1 MAKKALPAV
10 PAWQQMA
17 DDANDYAADAER
29 QLRSAVDSAR
39 FAGDLLFAIRKQVG
53 HGNWGD
59 WLKQHWRHS
68 DRVAQKYMQ
77 IALNWSLIEDKSPR
91 SINHALQLLVEE
103 TGTGKPERS
112 RNVAGTQDAT
122 TAEKPSKND
131 KAPERSRNVAGI
143 SEELEPVTDVIYV
156 DDLDD
161 EPEHVGDVD
170 PFRPEPDQ
178 VVRHKPEPVPA
189 QLVEPVIHGVRH
201 RSEVSLAVDDFWL
214 QLEPAG
220 PMGVIAAIRELVE
233 TFADKWPDRRGQLS
247 GQLTVIRQDLIE
259 GM

>member
-1 MAKKALPAV
+1 MAKKPLPAV

-17 DDANDYAADAER
+17 ADANDFAADAER
-29 QLRSAVDSAR
+29 QLRSAVESAR
-39 FAGDLLFAIRKQVG
+39 AAGDLLLQIRKQIG
-53 HGNWGD
+53 HGGWTE
-59 WLKQHWRHS
+59 WLKQHWNHS

-77 IALNWSLIEDKSPR
+77 IAVSWSLIADKSPK

-103 TGTGKPERS
+103 TGAGKPNKPAQRGAEPAQRGAEP
-112 RNVAGTQDAT
+112 VAAIP
-122 TAEKPSKND
+122 K
-131 KAPERSRNVAGI
+131 
-143 SEELEPVTDVIYV
+143 ELEPVTDVIYV

-161 EPEHVGDVD
+161 EPEHVADVD

-178 VVRHKPEPVPA
+178 VVRHKSEPIPA
-189 QLVEPVIHGVRH
+189 QLVEPVVHGVRH
-201 RSEVSLAVDDFWL
+201 RSEVSLMVDDFWR

-233 TFADKWPDRRGQLS
+233 TFAEKWPDRRGQLS
-247 GQLTVIRQDLIE
+247 GQLTVIRQDLVE

>member
-17 DDANDYAADAER
+17 EDANDYAADAER

-39 FAGDLLFAIRKQVG
+39 AAGDLLLQIRKQIG
-53 HGNWGD
+53 HGNWTE
-59 WLKQHWRHS
+59 WLKQHWNHS

-77 IALNWSLIEDKSPR
+77 IAVSWSLIADKSPK

-103 TGTGKPERS
+103 TGTAKPNKPAQRGAETAQRGAEP
-112 RNVAGTQDAT
+112 VAAI
-122 TAEKPSKND
+122 P
-131 KAPERSRNVAGI
+131 
-143 SEELEPVTDVIYV
+143 EELKPVTDVIYV

-161 EPEHVGDVD
+161 EPEHVADVD

-178 VVRHKPEPVPA
+178 VVRHKSEPIPA
-189 QLVEPVIHGVRH
+189 QLVEPVVHGVRH
-201 RSEVSLAVDDFWL
+201 RSEVSLMVDDFWR
-214 QLEPAG
+214 QLESSG

-233 TFADKWPDRRGQLS
+233 TFAQHWPDRRGQLS
-247 GQLTVIRQDLIE
+247 GQLTVIRQDLVG

>member
-1 MAKKALPAV
+1 MLFRSE
-10 PAWQQMA
+10 
-17 DDANDYAADAER
+17 DANDYAADAER

-39 FAGDLLFAIRKQVG
+39 AAGDLLLQIRKQIR
-53 HGNWGD
+53 HGGWTE
-59 WLKQHWRHS
+59 WLKQHWNHS

-77 IALNWSLIEDKSPR
+77 IAVSWSLIADKSPK

-103 TGTGKPERS
+103 TGTAKTEPKP
-112 RNVAGTQDAT
+112 N
-122 TAEKPSKND
+122 KPNQNRT
-131 KAPERSRNVAGI
+131 APEPVAAI
-143 SEELEPVTDVIYV
+143 PEELEPVTDVIYV

-161 EPEHVGDVD
+161 EPEHVADVD

-178 VVRHKPEPVPA
+178 VVRHKSEPIPA
-189 QLVEPVIHGVRH
+189 QLVEPVVHGVRH
-201 RSEVSLAVDDFWL
+201 RSEVSLMVDDFWR

-247 GQLTVIRQDLIE
+247 GQLTVIRQDLVE

>member
-1 MAKKALPAV
+1 MAKKQVPAV

-17 DDANDYAADAER
+17 EDANEYAADAER

-39 FAGDLLFAIRKQVG
+39 AAGDLLLQIRKQIR
-53 HGNWGD
+53 HGGWTE
-59 WLKQHWRHS
+59 WLQQHWDRS

-77 IALNWSLIEDKSPR
+77 LAENWMTLQAHKPK

-103 TGTGKPERS
+103 TGTAKTEPKPNKPNQS
-112 RNVAGTQDAT
+112 RT
-122 TAEKPSKND
+122 
-131 KAPERSRNVAGI
+131 APEPVAAI
-143 SEELEPVTDVIYV
+143 PEELEPVTDVIYV

-161 EPEHVGDVD
+161 DPEHVADVD
-170 PFRPEPDQ
+170 PFQPEPDQ

-189 QLVEPVIHGVRH
+189 QLVEPVIYGVRH
-201 RSEVSLAVDDFWL
+201 RSEVSLMVDDFWR

-233 TFADKWPDRRGQLS
+233 TFAEKWPDRRGQLS
-247 GQLTVIRQDLIE
+247 GQLTVIRQDLVE

>member
-10 PAWQQMA
+10 PAWQQLA

-39 FAGDLLFAIRKQVG
+39 AAGDLLIQIRKQIG
-53 HGNWGD
+53 HGNWTE
-59 WLKQHWRHS
+59 WLKQHWNHS

-77 IALNWSLIEDKSPR
+77 IAVSWSLIADKSPK

-103 TGTGKPERS
+103 TGSGKPERS
-112 RNVAGTQDAT
+112 RNVAGIEDGPNAK
-122 TAEKPSKND
+122 KPGKNSE
-131 KAPERSRNVAGI
+131 APERSRNVAGI
-143 SEELEPVTDVIYV
+143 PEELEPVTDVIYI

-161 EPEHVGDVD
+161 EPEHVADVD
-170 PFRPEPDQ
+170 PFQPEPDQ

-189 QLVEPVIHGVRH
+189 QLVEPVVHGVRH
-201 RSEVSLAVDDFWL
+201 RSEVSLMVDDFWR

-220 PMGVIAAIRELVE
+220 PMGVIAAVRELVE
-233 TFADKWPDRRGQLS
+233 TFAEKWPDRRGQLS
-247 GQLTVIRQDLIE
+247 GQLTVIRQDLVE

>member
-29 QLRSAVDSAR
+29 QLRSAVESAR
-39 FAGDLLFAIRKQVG
+39 AAGDLLLQIRKQIG
-53 HGNWGD
+53 HGGWGD
-59 WLKQHWRHS
+59 WLKQHWNHS

-77 IALNWSLIEDKSPR
+77 IAVSWSLIADKSPK

-103 TGTGKPERS
+103 TGTAKLDRPKP
-112 RNVAGTQDAT
+112 AA
-122 TAEKPSKND
+122 AIP
-131 KAPERSRNVAGI
+131 
-143 SEELEPVTDVIYV
+143 EELEPVTDVIYV

-161 EPEHVGDVD
+161 EPEHVADVD

-178 VVRHKPEPVPA
+178 VVRHKPEPIPA
-189 QLVEPVIHGVRH
+189 QLVEPVVHGVQPRW
-201 RSEVSLAVDDFWL
+201 EVSLIVDDFWL

-220 PMGVIAAIRELVE
+220 PMGVIAAIRELVK
-233 TFADKWPDRRGQLS
+233 TFAQKWPDRRGQLS
-247 GQLTVIRQDLIE
+247 GQLTVIRQDLVE

>member
-17 DDANDYAADAER
+17 NDANDYAADAER

-53 HGNWGD
+53 HGNWGE
-59 WLKQHWRHS
+59 WLKQHWNHS

-77 IALNWSLIEDKSPR
+77 IALNWSLIEDKSPK

-103 TGTGKPERS
+103 TGTAKPERS
-112 RNVAGTQDAT
+112 RNVAGIEERQRV
-122 TAEKPSKND
+122 EKPSENSEL
-131 KAPERSRNVAGI
+131 PERSRNVAGI
-143 SEELEPVTDVIYV
+143 EPVTDVIYV

-161 EPEHVGDVD
+161 EGEHVADVD

-178 VVRHKPEPVPA
+178 VIRHKPEPVPA
-189 QLVEPVIHGVRH
+189 QLIEPVVHGVRH
-201 RSEVSLAVDDFWL
+201 RSEVSCMVDDFWL

-220 PMGVIAAIRELVE
+220 PMGVIATIRELVE
-233 TFADKWPDRRGQLS
+233 TFAQKWPDRRGQLS
-247 GQLTVIRQDLIE
+247 GQLKIGRAHV
-259 GM
+259 

>member
-1 MAKKALPAV
+1 MAKKPLPAV

-39 FAGDLLFAIRKQVG
+39 AAGDLLLQIRKQIG
-53 HGNWGD
+53 HGGWGD
-59 WLKQHWRHS
+59 WLKQHWNHS

-77 IALNWSLIEDKSPR
+77 IAVSWSLIADKSPR

-103 TGTGKPERS
+103 TGTAKTEPKPNKPNQNRTVPEP
-112 RNVAGTQDAT
+112 VAAIPD
-122 TAEKPSKND
+122 
-131 KAPERSRNVAGI
+131 
-143 SEELEPVTDVIYV
+143 ELEPFTDVIYV

-161 EPEHVGDVD
+161 EPEHVADVD
-170 PFRPEPDQ
+170 PFQPEPDQ

-189 QLVEPVIHGVRH
+189 QLVEPVVHGVRH
-201 RSEVSLAVDDFWL
+201 RSEVSLMVDDFWR

-220 PMGVIAAIRELVE
+220 PMGVIAAVRELVE
-233 TFADKWPDRRGQLS
+233 TFAEKWPDRRGQLS
-247 GQLTVIRQDLIE
+247 GQLTVIRQDLVG

>member
-17 DDANDYAADAER
+17 DDANDYASDAER

-39 FAGDLLFAIRKQVG
+39 AAGELLLKIRKQIG
-53 HGNWGD
+53 HGGWGD
-59 WLKQHWRHS
+59 WLKQHWNHS

-77 IALNWSLIEDKSPR
+77 IAVSWSLIADKSPK

-103 TGTGKPERS
+103 TGTAKTEPKPNKPNQNRTKAEP
-112 RNVAGTQDAT
+112 VAAI
-122 TAEKPSKND
+122 P
-131 KAPERSRNVAGI
+131 
-143 SEELEPVTDVIYV
+143 EELQPVTDVIYV

-161 EPEHVGDVD
+161 EPEHVADVD
-170 PFRPEPDQ
+170 PFRSEPDQ
-178 VVRHKPEPVPA
+178 VVRHRPEPVPA
-189 QLVEPVIHGVRH
+189 QLVEPVVHGVRH
-201 RSEVSLAVDDFWL
+201 RSEVSLAVDDFWRE
-214 QLEPAG
+214 LEPAG

-233 TFADKWPDRRGQLS
+233 TFAQHWPDRRGQLS
-247 GQLTVIRQDLIE
+247 GQLTVIRQDLVG

>member
-1 MAKKALPAV
+1 MAKKPLPAV

-17 DDANDYAADAER
+17 ADANDFAADAER
-29 QLRSAVDSAR
+29 QLRSAVESAR
-39 FAGDLLFAIRKQVG
+39 AAGDLLLQIRKQVG
-53 HGNWGD
+53 HGNWTE
-59 WLKQHWRHS
+59 WLKQHWNHS

-77 IALNWSLIEDKSPR
+77 IAVSWSLIADKSPK

-103 TGTGKPERS
+103 TGAGKPNKPAQRGAEPAQRGAEP
-112 RNVAGTQDAT
+112 VAAIP
-122 TAEKPSKND
+122 K
-131 KAPERSRNVAGI
+131 
-143 SEELEPVTDVIYV
+143 ELEPVTDVIYV

-161 EPEHVGDVD
+161 EPEHVADVD

-178 VVRHKPEPVPA
+178 VVRHKSEPIPA
-189 QLVEPVIHGVRH
+189 QLVEPVVHGVRH
-201 RSEVSLAVDDFWL
+201 RSEVSLMVDDFWR

-233 TFADKWPDRRGQLS
+233 TFAEKWPDRRGQLS
-247 GQLTVIRQDLIE
+247 GQLTVIRQDLVE

>member
-1 MAKKALPAV
+1 MAKKQVPAV

-39 FAGDLLFAIRKQVG
+39 AAGDLLLQIRKQIR
-53 HGNWGD
+53 HGGWAE
-59 WLKQHWRHS
+59 WLQQHWDRS

-77 IALNWSLIEDKSPR
+77 LAENWMILQAHKPK

-103 TGTGKPERS
+103 TGTAKPNKPAQKGAEP
-112 RNVAGTQDAT
+112 VAAI
-122 TAEKPSKND
+122 P
-131 KAPERSRNVAGI
+131 
-143 SEELEPVTDVIYV
+143 EELEPATDVIYV

-161 EPEHVGDVD
+161 EPEHVADVD

-189 QLVEPVIHGVRH
+189 QLVEPVVHGVRH
-201 RSEVSLAVDDFWL
+201 RSEVSLAVDDFWRE
-214 QLEPAG
+214 LEPAG

-233 TFADKWPDRRGQLS
+233 TFAQHWPDRRGQLS
-247 GQLTVIRQDLIE
+247 GQLTVIRQDLVG

>member
-17 DDANDYAADAER
+17 NDANDYAADAER

-53 HGNWGD
+53 HGNWGE
-59 WLKQHWRHS
+59 WLKQHWNHS

-77 IALNWSLIEDKSPR
+77 IALNWSLIEDKSPK

-103 TGTGKPERS
+103 TGTAKPERS
-112 RNVAGTQDAT
+112 RNVAG
-122 TAEKPSKND
+122 
-131 KAPERSRNVAGI
+131 I
-143 SEELEPVTDVIYV
+143 EPATDVIYV

-161 EPEHVGDVD
+161 EPEHVADVD

-189 QLVEPVIHGVRH
+189 QLVEPVVHGVRH
-201 RSEVSLAVDDFWL
+201 RSEVSLAVDDFWRE
-214 QLEPAG
+214 LEPAG

-233 TFADKWPDRRGQLS
+233 TFAQHWPDRRGQLS
-247 GQLTVIRQDLIE
+247 GQLTVIRQDLVG

>member
-1 MAKKALPAV
+1 MARKPLPAV

-17 DDANDYAADAER
+17 DDANDYASDAER

-39 FAGDLLFAIRKQVG
+39 AAGDLLLKIRKQIG
-53 HGNWGD
+53 HGGWGD
-59 WLKQHWRHS
+59 WLKQHWNHS

-77 IALNWSLIEDKSPR
+77 IALNWSLIEDKSPK

-103 TGTGKPERS
+103 TGTAKSEPKPNKPNQNRTKAEP
-112 RNVAGTQDAT
+112 VAA
-122 TAEKPSKND
+122 
-131 KAPERSRNVAGI
+131 I

-161 EPEHVGDVD
+161 EPEHVADVD
-170 PFRPEPDQ
+170 PFRSEPDQ
-178 VVRHKPEPVPA
+178 VVRQRPEPVPA

-201 RSEVSLAVDDFWL
+201 RSEVSLAVDDFWRH
-214 QLEPAG
+214 LEPAG

-233 TFADKWPDRRGQLS
+233 TFAQHWPDRRGQLS
-247 GQLTVIRQDLIE
+247 GQLTVIRQDLVG

>member
-1 MAKKALPAV
+1 MMAKKPLPAV

-53 HGNWGD
+53 HGNWGS
-59 WLKQHWRHS
+59 WLKQHWNHS

-77 IALNWSLIEDKSPR
+77 IALNWNLIEDKSPK

-103 TGTGKPERS
+103 TGTAKPGKP
-112 RNVAGTQDAT
+112 AQKG
-122 TAEKPSKND
+122 AEPAS
-131 KAPERSRNVAGI
+131 
-143 SEELEPVTDVIYV
+143 EPVTDVIYV

-161 EPEHVGDVD
+161 EPEHVADAD

-178 VVRHKPEPVPA
+178 VVRHKPEPIPA
-189 QLVEPVIHGVRH
+189 QLVEPVVHGVRH
-201 RSEVSLAVDDFWL
+201 RSEVSLAVDDFWRE
-214 QLEPAG
+214 LEPAG
-220 PMGVIAAIRELVE
+220 PIGVIAAIRELVE
-233 TFADKWPDRRGQLS
+233 TFAQHWPDRRGQLS
-247 GQLTVIRQDLIE
+247 GQLTVIRQDLVG

>member
-1 MAKKALPAV
+1 MAKKALPVV

-17 DDANDYAADAER
+17 ADANDFAADAER

-39 FAGDLLFAIRKQVG
+39 AAGDLLLQIRKQIG
-53 HGNWGD
+53 HGGWTE
-59 WLKQHWRHS
+59 WLKQHWNHS

-77 IALNWSLIEDKSPR
+77 IAVSWSLIADKSPK

-103 TGTGKPERS
+103 TGAGKPKQPKQ
-112 RNVAGTQDAT
+112 TI
-122 TAEKPSKND
+122 SKSEANQ
-131 KAPERSRNVAGI
+131 KQQAPAI
-143 SEELEPVTDVIYV
+143 PEELEPVTDVIYV

-161 EPEHVGDVD
+161 KPEHVAEVD

-178 VVRHKPEPVPA
+178 VVRFKPDPIPA
-189 QLVEPVIHGVRH
+189 QLMEPVVHGVRH
-201 RSEVSLAVDDFWL
+201 RSEVSLMVDDFWL
-214 QLEPAG
+214 KLEPAG

-233 TFADKWPDRRGQLS
+233 TFAQKWPDRRGQLS
-247 GQLTVIRQDLIE
+247 GQLTVIRQDLVE

>member
-10 PAWQQMA
+10 PAWQQLA

-39 FAGDLLFAIRKQVG
+39 AAGDLLLQIRKQIG
-53 HGNWGD
+53 HGNWTE
-59 WLKQHWRHS
+59 WLKQHWNHS

-77 IALNWSLIEDKSPR
+77 IAVSWSLIADKSPK

-103 TGTGKPERS
+103 TGTAKAEPKPNKPNQNRTVPEP
-112 RNVAGTQDAT
+112 VAAI
-122 TAEKPSKND
+122 P
-131 KAPERSRNVAGI
+131 
-143 SEELEPVTDVIYV
+143 EELEPVTDVIYV

-161 EPEHVGDVD
+161 ESEHVGDVD
-170 PFRPEPDQ
+170 PFEPEPDQ
-178 VVRHKPEPVPA
+178 VVRQRPEPMPA

-201 RSEVSLAVDDFWL
+201 RSEVSLMVDDFWL

-233 TFADKWPDRRGQLS
+233 TFAQHWPDRRGQLS
-247 GQLTVIRQDLIE
+247 GQLTVIRQDLVE

>member
-17 DDANDYAADAER
+17 DDANEYAADAER

-39 FAGDLLFAIRKQVG
+39 AAGDLLLQIRKQIR
-53 HGNWGD
+53 HGGWAE
-59 WLKQHWRHS
+59 WLQQHWDRS

-77 IALNWSLIEDKSPR
+77 IAVSWSLIADKSPK

-103 TGTGKPERS
+103 TGTAKPDKPAQRGAQPAQKGAKP
-112 RNVAGTQDAT
+112 VAAI
-122 TAEKPSKND
+122 P
-131 KAPERSRNVAGI
+131 
-143 SEELEPVTDVIYV
+143 EELEPITDVIYV
-156 DDLDD
+156 DELDD
-161 EPEHVGDVD
+161 EPEHVADVD
-170 PFRPEPDQ
+170 PFRPEPNQ
-178 VVRHKPEPVPA
+178 TIRQRPEPIPA
-189 QLVEPVIHGVRH
+189 QPVEPVIHGVRH
-201 RSEVSLAVDDFWL
+201 RSEVSCMVDDWWL

-247 GQLTVIRQDLIE
+247 GQLTVIRQDLVE

>member
-39 FAGDLLFAIRKQVG
+39 AAGDLLLQIRKQIG
-53 HGNWGD
+53 HGGWTE
-59 WLKQHWRHS
+59 WLKQHWNHS
-68 DRVAQKYMQ
+68 DRVAQRYMQ
-77 IALNWSLIEDKSPR
+77 LAVSWSLIADKSPK

-103 TGTGKPERS
+103 TGTAKTEPKPNKPNQNRTATEP
-112 RNVAGTQDAT
+112 VAAIPQ
-122 TAEKPSKND
+122 
-131 KAPERSRNVAGI
+131 
-143 SEELEPVTDVIYV
+143 ELEPVTDVIYV

-161 EPEHVGDVD
+161 DPEHVADVD
-170 PFRPEPDQ
+170 PFQPEPDQ
-178 VVRHKPEPVPA
+178 VVRHRPEPVPA
-189 QLVEPVIHGVRH
+189 QLVEPVVHGVRH
-201 RSEVSLAVDDFWL
+201 RSEVSLMVDDFWR
-214 QLEPAG
+214 QMEPAG

-233 TFADKWPDRRGQLS
+233 TFAQHWPDRRGQLS
-247 GQLTVIRQDLIE
+247 GQLTVIRQDLVE